1 MLLCLFS
8 CTGDCEQAVS
18 CRLSGLPPDDT
29 QWSRR
34 AADWL
39 MDAAINCVIRVLN
52 DKPLVVDILTIDH
65 SSSLVEQMAAIY
77 DLWDR

>member
-1 MLLCLFS
+1 
-8 CTGDCEQAVS
+8 
-18 CRLSGLPPDDT
+18 
-29 QWSRR
+29 
-34 AADWL
+34 
-39 MDAAINCVIRVLN
+39 MDAAINCVVRVLN